1 MSSWLRCDIQQVT
14 PTQWRAYIREH
25 GITVVATSSKDV
37 MANTVEMIERLTGE
51 PNPQIVWLESL
62 AYFTSALILSGSSP
76 CQCEPSGATT
86 TGAAL

>member
-14 PTQWRAYIREH
+14 PTQWRAYIRAY

-51 PNPQIVWLESL
+51 PNPQIVWLES
-62 AYFTSALILSGSSP
+62 
-76 CQCEPSGATT
+76 
-86 TGAAL
+86 

>member
-1 MSSWLRCDIQQVT
+1 MPKTDDQRRDHLMSRWLRCDIQQVT

-51 PNPQIVWLESL
+51 PNPQIVWLES
-62 AYFTSALILSGSSP
+62 
-76 CQCEPSGATT
+76 
-86 TGAAL
+86 